1 MRYENMLGTRLQT
14 LRIDNEKNKEELSIY
29 LNMTVD
35 AYSRYETGKRQPSVD
50 NLVKLA
56 IFYGVSLDY
65 LLGRDDVEIPVF
77 DRESVVSYRDLV
89 ELGVNP
95 KLAHGIVAQIDGSK
109 PFEERIRR
117 SVDDKTK
124 FVTRDEVKALLKG
137 LFNLL

>member
-1 MRYENMLGTRLQT
+1 MLGTRLQT

-65 LLGRDDVEIPVF
+65 LLGREDIEIPVF
-77 DRESVVSYRDLV
+77 DRSQVVCYKDLV
-89 ELGVNP
+89 DLGING
-95 KLAHGIVAQIDGSK
+95 KLAHGIISQIDSNK
-109 PFEERIRR
+109 LFEKRIRR
-117 SVDDKTK
+117 SADDKTK
-124 FVTRDEVKALLKG
+124 FVEKEEVRELLELLAG
-137 LFNLL
+137 LI

>member
-1 MRYENMLGTRLQT
+1 MLGTRLQN

-35 AYSRYETGKRQPSVD
+35 AYSRYEAGKRQPSVD

-65 LLGRDDVEIPVF
+65 LLGRDDIEIPVF

-95 KLAHGIVAQIDGSK
+95 KLAHGIVAQIDRSK

-124 FVTRDEVKALLKG
+124 FVTRQEVKSLLENLIN
-137 LFNLL
+137 LF

>member
-1 MRYENMLGTRLQT
+1 MLGERLRS

-65 LLGRDDVEIPVF
+65 LLGRDDIEMPIF
-77 DRESVVSYRDLV
+77 ERENVVSYRDLV

-95 KLAHGIVAQIDGSK
+95 KLAHGIVAQIDSSK

-124 FVTRDEVKALLKG
+124 FVTRQEVKSLLENLIN
-137 LFNLL
+137 LF

>member
-1 MRYENMLGTRLQT
+1 MLGTRLQT
-14 LRIDNEKNKEELSIY
+14 LRVDNGKNKEELSIY

-95 KLAHGIVAQIDGSK
+95 KLAHGIVAQIDRSK
-109 PFEERIRR
+109 SFEERIRR

-124 FVTRDEVKALLKG
+124 FVTRQEVKSLLENLIN
-137 LFNLL
+137 LF

>member
-1 MRYENMLGTRLQT
+1 MLGTRLQT

-35 AYSRYETGKRQPSVD
+35 GYSRYETGKRQPSVD

-65 LLGRDDVEIPVF
+65 LLGRDDIEMPIF
-77 DRESVVSYRDLV
+77 ERENVVSYRDLV

-95 KLAHGIVAQIDGSK
+95 KLAHGIVAQIDSSK

>member
-1 MRYENMLGTRLQT
+1 MLGERIRS
-14 LRIDNEKNKEELSIY
+14 LRVDNGKTKEELSIY

-65 LLGRDDVEIPVF
+65 LLGRDDIEIPVF

-95 KLAHGIVAQIDGSK
+95 KLAHGIVAQIDSSK

-124 FVTRDEVKALLKG
+124 FVTRDDVKALLKG

>member
-1 MRYENMLGTRLQT
+1 MLGTRLQT

-65 LLGRDDVEIPVF
+65 LLGRDDIEIPVF

-95 KLAHGIVAQIDGSK
+95 KLAHGIVAQIDRSK

>member
-1 MRYENMLGTRLQT
+1 MLGTRLQT

-65 LLGRDDVEIPVF
+65 LLGRDDIEIPVF
-77 DRESVVSYRDLV
+77 DRESFVSYRDLV

-95 KLAHGIVAQIDGSK
+95 KLAHGIVAQIDSSK
-109 PFEERIRR
+109 PFEERIRC

-124 FVTRDEVKALLKG
+124 FVTR
-137 LFNLL
+137 

>member
-1 MRYENMLGTRLQT
+1 MLGTRLQT
-14 LRIDNEKNKEELSIY
+14 LRVDNGKNKEELSIY

-35 AYSRYETGKRQPSVD
+35 AYSRYEAGKRQPSVD

-65 LLGRDDVEIPVF
+65 LLGRDDIEIPVF

-95 KLAHGIVAQIDGSK
+95 KLAHGIVAQIDRSK

-124 FVTRDEVKALLKG
+124 FVTRQEVKSLLENLIN
-137 LFNLL
+137 LF

>member
-1 MRYENMLGTRLQT
+1 MLGTRLQT
-14 LRIDNEKNKEELSIY
+14 LRIDNGKNKEELSIY

-50 NLVKLA
+50 NLVKIA
-56 IFYGVSLDY
+56 IFYGVSLDH
-65 LLGRDDVEIPVF
+65 LLGRDDIEIPVF
-77 DRESVVSYRDLV
+77 DRESVVSYRDFV

>member
-1 MRYENMLGTRLQT
+1 MK
-14 LRIDNEKNKEELSIY
+14 KNKEELSIY

-95 KLAHGIVAQIDGSK
+95 KLAHGIVAQIDSSK

-124 FVTRDEVKALLKG
+124 FVTRQEVKSLLEN
-137 LFNLL
+137 LINLL

>member
-1 MRYENMLGTRLQT
+1 MLGTRLQT

-65 LLGRDDVEIPVF
+65 LLGRDDIEIPVF

-95 KLAHGIVAQIDGSK
+95 KLAHGIVAQIDSSK

>member
-1 MRYENMLGTRLQT
+1 MLGTRLQT

>member
-1 MRYENMLGTRLQT
+1 MLGTRLQT

-65 LLGRDDVEIPVF
+65 LLGRDDIEMPVF

-95 KLAHGIVAQIDGSK
+95 KLAHGIVAEIDRSK

-124 FVTRDEVKALLKG
+124 FVTRQEVKSLLENLIN
-137 LFNLL
+137 LF

>member
-1 MRYENMLGTRLQT
+1 MLGTRLQT

-35 AYSRYETGKRQPSVD
+35 GYSRYETGKRQPSVD

-65 LLGRDDVEIPVF
+65 LLGRDDIEMPIF
-77 DRESVVSYRDLV
+77 ERENVVSYRDLV

-95 KLAHGIVAQIDGSK
+95 KLAHGIVAQID
-109 PFEERIRR
+109 
-117 SVDDKTK
+117 
-124 FVTRDEVKALLKG
+124 
-137 LFNLL
+137 

>member
-1 MRYENMLGTRLQT
+1 MLGTRLQT

-65 LLGRDDVEIPVF
+65 LLGRDDIEMPIF
-77 DRESVVSYRDLV
+77 ERENVVSYRDLV

-95 KLAHGIVAQIDGSK
+95 KLAHGIVAQIDSSK

-124 FVTRDEVKALLKG
+124 FVTRQEVKSLLENLIN
-137 LFNLL
+137 LF

>member
-1 MRYENMLGTRLQT
+1 MLGTRLQT

-65 LLGRDDVEIPVF
+65 LLGRDDIEIPVF

-95 KLAHGIVAQIDGSK
+95 KLAHGIVAQIDRSK

-124 FVTRDEVKALLKG
+124 FVTRQEVKSLLEN
-137 LFNLL
+137 LINLL

>member
-1 MRYENMLGTRLQT
+1 MLGKRLRS
-14 LRIDNEKNKEELSIY
+14 LRVDNGKTKEELSIY

-65 LLGRDDVEIPVF
+65 LLGRDDIEIPVF

-95 KLAHGIVAQIDGSK
+95 KLAHGIVAQIDSSK

-124 FVTRDEVKALLKG
+124 FVTRDDVKALLKG

>member
-1 MRYENMLGTRLQT
+1 MLGTRLQT
-14 LRIDNEKNKEELSIY
+14 LRVDNGKNKEELSIY

-65 LLGRDDVEIPVF
+65 LLGRDDIEIPVF

-95 KLAHGIVAQIDGSK
+95 KLAHGIVAQIDSSK

-124 FVTRDEVKALLKG
+124 FVTRDDVKALLKG

>member
-1 MRYENMLGTRLQT
+1 MLGTRLQT
-14 LRIDNEKNKEELSIY
+14 LRIDNGKNKEELSIY

-65 LLGRDDVEIPVF
+65 LLGRDDIEIPVF
-77 DRESVVSYRDLV
+77 DRSQVVCYKDLV
-89 ELGVNP
+89 DLGING
-95 KLAHGIVAQIDGSK
+95 KLAHGIISQIDSNK
-109 PFEERIRR
+109 LFEKRIRR
-117 SVDDKTK
+117 SADDKTK

>member
-1 MRYENMLGTRLQT
+1 MLGTRLQN

-95 KLAHGIVAQIDGSK
+95 KLAHGIVAQIDSSK

-124 FVTRDEVKALLKG
+124 FVTRQEVKSLLEN
-137 LFNLL
+137 LINLL

>member
-1 MRYENMLGTRLQT
+1 MLGTRLQT

-65 LLGRDDVEIPVF
+65 LLGRDDIEIPVF

-124 FVTRDEVKALLKG
+124 FVTRHEVK
-137 LFNLL
+137 NLLENLINLF

>member
-1 MRYENMLGTRLQT
+1 MK
-14 LRIDNEKNKEELSIY
+14 KNKEELSIY

-95 KLAHGIVAQIDGSK
+95 KLAHGIVAQIDSSK

-124 FVTRDEVKALLKG
+124 FVTRQEVKSLLENLIN
-137 LFNLL
+137 LF

>member
-1 MRYENMLGTRLQT
+1 MERYVYIALF
-14 LRIDNEKNKEELSIY
+14 I
-29 LNMTVD
+29 
-35 AYSRYETGKRQPSVD
+35 
-50 NLVKLA
+50 
-56 IFYGVSLDY
+56 
-65 LLGRDDVEIPVF
+65 
-77 DRESVVSYRDLV
+77 ESVVSYRDLV

-95 KLAHGIVAQIDGSK
+95 KLAHGIVAQIDSSK

>member
-1 MRYENMLGTRLQT
+1 MLGTRLQT
-14 LRIDNEKNKEELSIY
+14 LRIDNGKNKEELSIY

-65 LLGRDDVEIPVF
+65 LLGRDDIEIPVF

-95 KLAHGIVAQIDGSK
+95 KLAHGIVAQIDSSK

>member
-1 MRYENMLGTRLQT
+1 MLGTRLQT
-14 LRIDNEKNKEELSIY
+14 LRIDNGKNKEELSVY

-65 LLGRDDVEIPVF
+65 LLGRDDIEMPVF

-95 KLAHGIVAQIDGSK
+95 KLAHGIVAQIDSSK

>member
-1 MRYENMLGTRLQT
+1 MLGKRLRS
-14 LRIDNEKNKEELSIY
+14 LRVDNGKTKEELSIY

-65 LLGRDDVEIPVF
+65 LLGRDDIEIPVF

-95 KLAHGIVAQIDGSK
+95 KLAHGIVAQIDSSK

>member
-1 MRYENMLGTRLQT
+1 MLGTRLQT
-14 LRIDNEKNKEELSIY
+14 LRIDNGKNKEELSIY

-50 NLVKLA
+50 NLVKIA

-65 LLGRDDVEIPVF
+65 LLGRDDIEIPVF
-77 DRESVVSYRDLV
+77 DRESVVSYRDFV

>member
-1 MRYENMLGTRLQT
+1 
-14 LRIDNEKNKEELSIY
+14 
-29 LNMTVD
+29 MTVD

-65 LLGRDDVEIPVF
+65 LLGREDIEIPVF
-77 DRESVVSYRDLV
+77 DRSQVVCYEDLV
-89 ELGVNP
+89 DLGING
-95 KLAHGIVAQIDGSK
+95 KLAHGIISQIDSNK
-109 PFEERIRR
+109 LFEKRIRR